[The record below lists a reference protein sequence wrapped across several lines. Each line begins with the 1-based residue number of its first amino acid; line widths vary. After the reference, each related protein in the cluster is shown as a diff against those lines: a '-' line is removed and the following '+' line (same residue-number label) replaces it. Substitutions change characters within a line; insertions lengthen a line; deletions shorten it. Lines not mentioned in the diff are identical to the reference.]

1 MRALAG
7 IVEVICRELAA
18 HAGGVSCVQNI
29 EVGFQVRLHLVA
41 GLKHN
46 VAVGQGFLGQGSLG
60 YNAVLL
66 AQGSSV
72 FQVGVGSF
80 HAGFVAVH
88 KGGKAG
94 GVSFHSILAGD
105 QNAGYQLGAGNFFP
119 LFVHIQGNAQAF
131 DLSQCAG
138 HKGLGQH
145 GDRAGAG
152 LQLSQSLGCF
162 AVEVKGHIVIR
173 VNTVFS
179 QDVAQNIFRG
189 GTLAGCHDGLALQ
202 VLHAVHSLAVFH
214 NIQHAQGVD
223 AGNLNGAVGFLVQ
236 GCGQVSGHSGC
247 VQLALY
253 QLRHDFIGLAVHFK
267 VIISGIF
274 ACHQVHKAHGG
285 GAFQAG
291 NAQSIG
297 GGQFL
302 GFLTG
307 SGFRSSLGDSF
318 AGSCTGCNRAGC
330 RTAAGGNGGSRKP
343 PRDDDDAPRKAKGRK
358 SGKKGSSGKG
368 GNGKKKKKIRW
379 WQILLITLLV
389 IALIFGGAFALIMG
403 AITPAGGNIKLNQLI
418 NTPKEFQGKE
428 FNILVTGVDR
438 SSTGD
443 LSAGAANDSNVNDG
457 MTDMILYVHFNNE
470 TGEMKM
476 LQIPRDTMVT
486 TDASVSGNYRINGV
500 AKTQGSDGNNNMAAL
515 CELVADQYKLPIDG
529 FMTIRLEMLTEL
541 VDLFGGVEI
550 NVPMDV
556 DYAALG
562 LGDSVIHAGYQT
574 LNGASMEF
582 LLRARKIYPDGDIGR
597 LNMQRQFYAAL
608 FRKLKS
614 IGNIWDVAKLTP
626 AVLNYMETNLSAS
639 DLISFAI
646 SMLKIDSSKIMICQ
660 MPVISGPQY
669 NGQSLLYPA
678 RQADAD
684 LLNQYFR
691 ENTGPVDASQLNLC
705 DNVIDLSGYTATDP
719 NIQQMGG
726 LMAEADDAQKNEN
739 LDGSNQVTD
748 IMASESTAE
757 SESTDTDST
766 DTESQPAA

>member
-1 MRALAG
+1 MSEPRKLYTGSASGGLDQEQYEAARRRAQQLAEQNARRRTVQQPMRTAQGRHISQRPVVTGQSAPAPEPPVQEP
-7 IVEVICRELAA
+7 IQQAAPAPERPRELTYAQRQAMAYRAAAERKYGDTLQFQVQRPRRTVNRPPEPEQRARQAAAQLYEQPAAPRRGQQSAPRPQAQAPVQQAAPVGGIRLEEAAAQPRRAKHADAPQPAA
-18 HAGGVSCVQNI
+18 H
-29 EVGFQVRLHLVA
+29 
-41 GLKHN
+41 K
-46 VAVGQGFLGQGSLG
+46 
-60 YNAVLL
+60 
-66 AQGSSV
+66 
-72 FQVGVGSF
+72 
-80 HAGFVAVH
+80 
-88 KGGKAG
+88 
-94 GVSFHSILAGD
+94 
-105 QNAGYQLGAGNFFP
+105 P
-119 LFVHIQGNAQAF
+119 
-131 DLSQCAG
+131 
-138 HKGLGQH
+138 
-145 GDRAGAG
+145 
-152 LQLSQSLGCF
+152 
-162 AVEVKGHIVIR
+162 
-173 VNTVFS
+173 
-179 QDVAQNIFRG
+179 
-189 GTLAGCHDGLALQ
+189 
-202 VLHAVHSLAVFH
+202 
-214 NIQHAQGVD
+214 
-223 AGNLNGAVGFLVQ
+223 
-236 GCGQVSGHSGC
+236 
-247 VQLALY
+247 
-253 QLRHDFIGLAVHFK
+253 
-267 VIISGIF
+267 
-274 ACHQVHKAHGG
+274 
-285 GAFQAG
+285 
-291 NAQSIG
+291 
-297 GGQFL
+297 
-302 GFLTG
+302 
-307 SGFRSSLGDSF
+307 
-318 AGSCTGCNRAGC
+318 

-358 SGKKGSSGKG
+358 SGKKGGSGKG

-486 TDASVSGNYRINGV
+486 TDTSVSGNFRINGV

-726 LMAEADDAQKNEN
+726 LMAAADDAQKDPNQN

>member
-1 MRALAG
+1 MSEPRKLYTGSASGGLDQEQYEAARRRAQQLAEQNARRRTVQQPMRTAQGRHISQRPAAQPAPEP
-7 IVEVICRELAA
+7 VQEPVQEPVRQPAPQPEAPRELTYAQRQAMAYRAAAERKYGDTLQFQVQRPRRTVNRPADAEQQARQAANRLYEQPADRKPAAAPRTQVRQMDLNGVQGSKPMYNYDAAAGGIQMEEAAAQPRRAKHADAPQPAA
-18 HAGGVSCVQNI
+18 H
-29 EVGFQVRLHLVA
+29 
-41 GLKHN
+41 K
-46 VAVGQGFLGQGSLG
+46 
-60 YNAVLL
+60 
-66 AQGSSV
+66 
-72 FQVGVGSF
+72 
-80 HAGFVAVH
+80 
-88 KGGKAG
+88 
-94 GVSFHSILAGD
+94 
-105 QNAGYQLGAGNFFP
+105 P
-119 LFVHIQGNAQAF
+119 
-131 DLSQCAG
+131 
-138 HKGLGQH
+138 
-145 GDRAGAG
+145 
-152 LQLSQSLGCF
+152 
-162 AVEVKGHIVIR
+162 
-173 VNTVFS
+173 
-179 QDVAQNIFRG
+179 
-189 GTLAGCHDGLALQ
+189 
-202 VLHAVHSLAVFH
+202 
-214 NIQHAQGVD
+214 
-223 AGNLNGAVGFLVQ
+223 
-236 GCGQVSGHSGC
+236 
-247 VQLALY
+247 
-253 QLRHDFIGLAVHFK
+253 
-267 VIISGIF
+267 
-274 ACHQVHKAHGG
+274 
-285 GAFQAG
+285 
-291 NAQSIG
+291 
-297 GGQFL
+297 
-302 GFLTG
+302 
-307 SGFRSSLGDSF
+307 
-318 AGSCTGCNRAGC
+318 

-343 PRDDDDAPRKAKGRK
+343 PRDEDDAPHKAKGRK
-358 SGKKGSSGKG
+358 SGKKGGSGKG

-486 TDASVSGNYRINGV
+486 TDASVSGNFRINGV
-500 AKTQGSDGNNNMAAL
+500 AKTQGSDSNNNMAAL

-529 FMTIRLEMLTEL
+529 FITIRLEMLTEL

-550 NVPMDV
+550 NVPVDV

-705 DNVIDLSGYTATDP
+705 DNVIYLSGYTATDP
-719 NIQQMGG
+719 KIQQMGG
-726 LMAEADDAQKNEN
+726 LMAEADDAQKDPNQN